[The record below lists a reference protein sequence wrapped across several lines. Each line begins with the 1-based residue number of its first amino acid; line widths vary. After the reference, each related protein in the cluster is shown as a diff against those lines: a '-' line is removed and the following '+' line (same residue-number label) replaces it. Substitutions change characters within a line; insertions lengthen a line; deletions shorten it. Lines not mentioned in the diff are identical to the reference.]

1 MIPGFGIQSALI
13 AVLIGGVGMCGTG
26 VYGYFKGKTAGKA
39 EIQAILDK
47 ATSDANAAAAIASEN
62 YRLSEAE
69 WQDKLAKAQTSYF
82 ERQAQ
87 HDTEIASVRAAAAA
101 DVGKLR
107 RALAA
112 RVAESSPAASASA
125 PAASDCASTAGP
137 LLEAGLRVQAELAA
151 GAEREADTARAV
163 LAAWP
168 R

>member
-13 AVLIGGVGMCGTG
+13 AALIGGVGMCGTG

-39 EIQAILDK
+39 EVQAILDK
-47 ATSDANAAAAIASEN
+47 AVANANAAAAIASEN
-62 YRLSEAE
+62 YRRSEAE
-69 WQDKLAKAQTSYF
+69 WQDKIAKAQTNYT
-82 ERQAQ
+82 ERQSQ
-87 HDTEIASVRAAAAA
+87 HETELASVRAAAAA

-112 RVAESSPAASASA
+112 RVAASGPASADPAASAS
-125 PAASDCASTAGP
+125 DCAGTAGP

-151 GAEREADTARAV
+151 GAEREADAV
-163 LAAWP
+163 RTLLEAWP